1 MASSKGRT
9 GAGIREFLEYYLL
22 VLFNEGTA
30 TKQKMVELILERSSD
45 NNQYRPGSALLVA
58 DQEVDSAI
66 SLLLQKNC
74 IKTTEKGDAFEI
86 TGEGRRRLEEVDKI
100 KEQTSGSKEEAT
112 QKLISLLS
120 PSPPK
125 KYVLDVGTGEGYL
138 AFKLAE
144 AGFKVLG
151 IDSSDLDYSKDSI
164 QEAIGKIGGKNNIEF
179 RVTDVKKLTGFQ
191 DAFDY
196 VVSSQA
202 VHCMKNRE
210 GCMEAII
217 RLLKEGGKFVCSD
230 FSVGLLGFLHHGF
243 HCFLAL
249 SKEEWLKMPPECGY
263 VNVNVHE
270 VNDFCV
276 VEGQKA
282 RYGEE

>member
-45 NNQYRPGSALLVA
+45 NNDYRPGGALLVA
-58 DQEVDSAI
+58 DQEVDSTV
-66 SLLLQKNC
+66 SLLLQRSW

-86 TGEGRRRLEEVDKI
+86 TGEGRKRLEKVDKL

-112 QKLISLLS
+112 QKLISLLD

-151 IDSSDLDYSKDSI
+151 IDSSEFDYSKDSI
-164 QEAIGKIGGKNNIEF
+164 QEAMGKLRGGNNIAF
-179 RVTDVKKLTGFQ
+179 RVADVKKLTGFQ
-191 DAFDY
+191 EPFDY

-202 VHCMKNRE
+202 LHCMKDQE
-210 GCMEAII
+210 GCMEAIT
-217 RLLKEGGKFVCSD
+217 RLLKKGGTFVCSD

-249 SKEEWLKMPPECGY
+249 SKEEWLEMLPQCGY
-263 VNVNVHE
+263 PNVSIHE
-270 VNDFCV
+270 VHDFCV

-282 RYGEE
+282 RSGKG